1 MFYIPIRD
9 KEKHNNHILLFINK
23 NMDANI
29 EKLKNLFNDEPV
41 AVATETEQVI
51 EVKEQTVILNKKII
65 TENGKLL
72 LKG

>member
-1 MFYIPIRD
+1 
-9 KEKHNNHILLFINK
+9 
-23 NMDANI
+23 MDANI
-29 EKLKNLFNDEPV
+29 EKLKALFNDEPV
-41 AVATETEQVI
+41 AVTTETEQVV